1 MNKSSDVV
9 RSIFSKSGFEV
20 QDTDVSEFNF
30 KAKSIKEEYLI
41 AIRKSKSLRMST
53 AVLERLARELKESA
67 QNEEEMPVLVVLG
80 KVDKEHRE
88 LLTQDDKIVIVDI
101 CNLLY
106 MVREK
111 GLLKTQLVAE
121 LEYSVDYLIPEKP
134 DISTTE
140 IILLGSAEDPVYE
153 QSEQNKEQKWFDET
167 IKLLSDWEPTQYSST
182 MYEVIC
188 CDVLKKLFADDL
200 TLWYKQKTVND
211 GLFRFDL
218 VCKIKNGNEKEF
230 WRMAEGYFSSKY
242 IVFEFKNYSGMI
254 GQREIFTTVKYLYK
268 KALRGI
274 AVIISTNGLDEHA
287 NKAVQGILREE
298 GKLILSLTNADL
310 IEMLKIKKNNEDP
323 GDYLSEKL
331 DMMLID
337 LEK

>member
-1 MNKSSDVV
+1 
-9 RSIFSKSGFEV
+9 
-20 QDTDVSEFNF
+20 
-30 KAKSIKEEYLI
+30 
-41 AIRKSKSLRMST
+41 
-53 AVLERLARELKESA
+53 
-67 QNEEEMPVLVVLG
+67 
-80 KVDKEHRE
+80 
-88 LLTQDDKIVIVDI
+88 
-101 CNLLY
+101 
-106 MVREK
+106 
-111 GLLKTQLVAE
+111 
-121 LEYSVDYLIPEKP
+121 
-134 DISTTE
+134 
-140 IILLGSAEDPVYE
+140 
-153 QSEQNKEQKWFDET
+153 
-167 IKLLSDWEPTQYSST
+167 
-182 MYEVIC
+182 
-188 CDVLKKLFADDL
+188 
-200 TLWYKQKTVND
+200 
-211 GLFRFDL
+211 
-218 VCKIKNGNEKEF
+218 
-230 WRMAEGYFSSKY
+230 MAEGYFSSKY